1 MSLGVYHSN
10 SLFFAFIV
18 FGKSFLIQVA
28 YVLHSFCPT
37 SCLTFFE
44 SYKFFIIFFFFMN

>member
-28 YVLHSFCPT
+28 YVLHSFRPT

-44 SYKFFIIFFFFMN
+44 SYKLIYFIFFS